1 VVELAYRAAAVGAV
15 GAAVIPLLP
24 AVVDLVDQMGRV
36 VKGPVVRE
44 LPQAPV
50 APVEGGPL

>member
-1 VVELAYRAAAVGAV
+1 MELAYRAAAVGAV